1 MDSNAVQPII
11 VKRVKKG
18 GHGGHHGGSW
28 KVAYADF
35 VTAMMAL
42 FLLLWLLETTPKED
56 LKAMEGYFQSPSMIQ
71 AAGGASSAVI
81 DMGGG
86 MDAPKGEGGTIL
98 KTNPEESSSAA
109 KIEDVESREKSRS
122 FDDLMQKLKEHILS
136 HPTLHSFKDQIYIDV
151 TEEGLRI
158 QIVDQKNRP
167 MFDSGKARFKAYARV
182 ILREI
187 GKVLSE
193 VPNKISIT
201 GHTDSRPYTGKKNYS
216 NWELSSDRAN
226 AARREL
232 ISNIMDE
239 ERIIRVVGL
248 ADSEPF
254 LPDDPDAPINRRISI
269 VVTDKKIVDSFNIEE
284 HKPVAEELSEQLG
297 MLPAVTPVEADS
309 KNRHHVSESEIEITE
324 TGDAKKAIT
333 LNLDKKGGFDANAL
347 EERLKNLLDN
357 PGGH

>member
-1 MDSNAVQPII
+1 MDNNAIQPII

-56 LKAMEGYFQSPSMIQ
+56 LKALEGYFQSPSMIQ
-71 AAGGASSAVI
+71 AQGGASSAVI

-98 KTNPEESSSAA
+98 KTNPKEGKGGEAEDGESNKQS
-109 KIEDVESREKSRS
+109 KDFKE
-122 FDDLMQKLKEHILS
+122 LMQRLEENIRN
-136 HPTLHSFKDQIYIDV
+136 HPTLHSFREQIYLDV

-158 QIVDQKNRP
+158 QIVDKKNRP
-167 MFDSGKARFKAYARV
+167 MFDSGKARLKPYARV

-187 GKVLSE
+187 GKVIAE
-193 VPNKISIT
+193 VPNMISIS
-201 GHTDSRPYTGKKNYS
+201 GHTDSTPFNGKKNYS

-232 ISNIMDE
+232 VNSSLPE
-239 ERIIRVVGL
+239 EQIIRVVGL
-248 ADSEPF
+248 ADSVPF
-254 LPDDPDAPINRRISI
+254 LPDEPDAPINRRISI
-269 VVTDKKIVDSFNIEE
+269 VVTDKKLPESFNIKE
-284 HKPVAEELSEQLG
+284 HKPVAEALSEQLG
-297 MLPAVTPVEADS
+297 TLPALPPSPPKPKPDEGRIDVTPRNGND
-309 KNRHHVSESEIEITE
+309 R
-324 TGDAKKAIT
+324 GGIT
-333 LNLDKKGGFDANAL
+333 LTPNRKGEFDAAEL
-347 EERLKNLLDN
+347 EKRLKSILEN
-357 PGGH
+357 P

>member
-98 KTNPEESSSAA
+98 KTNPRDSSSTT
-109 KIEDVESREKSRS
+109 EDTDNRNKGRE
-122 FDDLMQKLKEHILS
+122 FDALMQKLKKNILN
-136 HPTLHSFKDQIYIDV
+136 HPTLHSFRDQIYVDI

-167 MFDSGKARFKAYARV
+167 MFDSGKARLKPYAKV

-187 GKVLSE
+187 GKVISE
-193 VPNKISIT
+193 VPNMISIS
-201 GHTDSRPYTGKKNYS
+201 GHTDSTPYVGKNGYS

-226 AARREL
+226 TARREL
-232 ISNIMDE
+232 IESTMDE
-239 ERIIRVVGL
+239 ERIARIVGL
-248 ADSEPF
+248 ADSVPF
-254 LPDDPDAPINRRISI
+254 LPDEPDAPINRRISI

-284 HKPVAEELSEQLG
+284 HKPVAEELSDQLDTG
-297 MLPAVTPVEADS
+297 SAFTLPVPNKKQDQSGAEV
-309 KNRHHVSESEIEITE
+309 EIE
-324 TGDAKKAIT
+324 GDKKGIT
-333 LNLDKKGGFDANAL
+333 LNLDGKGEFDANAL
-347 EERLKNLLDN
+347 EERLRKLLDN
-357 PGGH
+357 PEGH

>member
-98 KTNPEESSSAA
+98 KTNPRDSSSATT
-109 KIEDVESREKSRS
+109 EDTDNQNKGRE
-122 FDDLMQKLKEHILS
+122 FDALMQKLKENILN
-136 HPTLHSFKDQIYIDV
+136 HPTLHSFRDQIYVDI

-167 MFDSGKARFKAYARV
+167 MFDSGKAKLKPYAKV

-187 GKVLSE
+187 GKVISE
-193 VPNKISIT
+193 VPNMISIS
-201 GHTDSRPYTGKKNYS
+201 GHTDSTPYAGKKDYS

-226 AARREL
+226 TARREL
-232 ISNIMDE
+232 IESTMEE
-239 ERIIRVVGL
+239 ERIARVVGL
-248 ADSEPF
+248 ADSVPF
-254 LPDDPDAPINRRISI
+254 LPDEPDAPINRRISI
-269 VVTDKKIVDSFNIEE
+269 VVTDKKIVDSFNIKE
-284 HKPVAEELSEQLG
+284 HKPVAEELSEQLETG
-297 MLPAVTPVEADS
+297 SAFTLSVPNKKKDQSRAEV
-309 KNRHHVSESEIEITE
+309 EIE
-324 TGDAKKAIT
+324 GNNKGIT
-333 LNLDKKGGFDANAL
+333 LNLDGKGEFDANAL
-347 EERLKNLLDN
+347 EERLRKLLDN
-357 PGGH
+357 PEGH

>member
-56 LKAMEGYFQSPSMIQ
+56 LKAMEGYFQSPSMIE

-98 KTNPEESSSAA
+98 KTNPKEGTAESEITETPERSSHGS
-109 KIEDVESREKSRS
+109 INE
-122 FDDLMQKLKEHILS
+122 LMLKLKEKLQN
-136 HPTLHSFKDQIYIDV
+136 HPTLRSFKDQIYLDV
-151 TEEGLRI
+151 TDEGLRI
-158 QIVDQKNRP
+158 QVVDRENRP
-167 MFDSGKARFKAYARV
+167 MFDSGKAKFKPYAQV

-187 GKVLSE
+187 GKVIAE

-201 GHTDSRPYTGKKNYS
+201 GHTDSRPFTGRKNYS

-232 ISNIMDE
+232 VEHVMDE
-239 ERIIRVVGL
+239 ERIARVVGL
-248 ADSEPF
+248 ADSVPF
-254 LPDDPDAPINRRISI
+254 LPDEPDAPINRRISI
-269 VVTDKKIVDSFNIEE
+269 VVTDEAVVDSFNTEE
-284 HKPVAEELSEQLG
+284 HKPVAEVLLEQLE
-297 MLPAVTPVEADS
+297 LQPPSTPSHDLEKPRS
-309 KNRHHVSESEIEITE
+309 LIEITQ
-324 TGDAKKAIT
+324 TPDAKTGIT
-333 LNLDKKGGFDANAL
+333 LNLDHKGAFDANVL
-347 EERLKNLLDN
+347 EERLKKLLDN
-357 PGGH
+357 PPDH

>member
-98 KTNPEESSSAA
+98 KTNPKESSAD
-109 KIEDVESREKSRS
+109 IDVTDEDMENRKKSSS
-122 FDDLMQKLKEHILS
+122 FDTLMQKLKENILN
-136 HPTLHSFKDQIYIDV
+136 HPTLHSFKDQIYLDV

-167 MFDSGKARFKAYARV
+167 MFDSGKERLKPYAQV

-187 GKVLSE
+187 GKVISE

-232 ISNIMDE
+232 VKNILDE

-269 VVTDKKIVDSFNIEE
+269 VVTDKKIMDSFDMEA
-284 HKPVAEELSEQLG
+284 HRPVAEELSEQLET
-297 MLPAVTPVEADS
+297 LPPVTRKQQDS
-309 KNRHHVSESEIEITE
+309 RPEVEITE
-324 TGDAKKAIT
+324 TGEDKKAIT
-333 LNLDKKGGFDANAL
+333 LHTDKRGEFDADAL
-347 EERLKNLLDN
+347 EERLKKLLDN
-357 PGGH
+357 PDGR